1 MKTVDD
7 LCIDAIRFLSVDQ
20 IEKAASGHPGLPLG
34 AAPMAYVLWD
44 RFLRHNPRNPDWFNR
59 DRFILSAGHGSAL
72 LYSLLYLSGYELPI
86 EELKRFRQLGSLTP
100 GHPEHGLTPG
110 VEATTGPLGQG
121 FAMGVGMAIAEA
133 HLAAVY
139 NRPDHEVIDHRTF
152 AIVSDGDLMEGI
164 SSEAASLAG
173 RLELG
178 KLVYLYDDNH
188 ISIEGGTALAFTE
201 NVAGRF
207 EALGWQVLTVEEG
220 NDAASLVAAIGE
232 AIGETG
238 RPSLIRVRTHI
249 GFGSPKQDSA
259 DAHGAPLG
267 ADAVKATRE
276 AAGWDEKPFHV
287 PSEVADHMELAVQ
300 RGAEWENEWNLALGL
315 YRVDFP
321 DECAELERRI
331 RGELPEDWDRD
342 LPAFSGTTGE
352 IATRGASGTVLNAIA
367 EKVPEL
373 MGGSADLGPSNKS
386 VIKGSPAFLPGTYQG
401 RNFHFGVREMAMG
414 AAVNGM
420 ALHGGIRPYC
430 STFLVFSDYARP
442 ALRLAALMECPSLF
456 IFTHDSFYVGEDG
469 PTHQPVEQ
477 IASLRAIPN
486 LLVFRP
492 ADANET
498 LASWETALTLGRP
511 ACLVLTRQK
520 LPVTPPEISRLFT
533 DTAKGGYVLRE
544 ANELPP
550 DIVLVATGSEVS
562 LAIEARSELSAKD
575 VHARVVSLPCRELFE
590 EQPDAYRE
598 KVLSSG
604 IPRLVIEA
612 GTTFGWEGYAGDDGA
627 VIGLDHFGASAPAN
641 ALAAQFGFTV
651 ERVVRKALDLLKR

>member
-72 LYSLLYLSGYELPI
+72 LYSLLHLTGYELPI

-100 GHPEHGLTPG
+100 GHPEYGLTPG

-133 HLAAVY
+133 HLAALY
-139 NRPDHEVIDHRTF
+139 NRPDHKVIDHRTF
-152 AIVSDGDLMEGI
+152 AIVSDGDLMEGV

-178 KLVYLYDDNH
+178 KLVYLYDDNQ

-207 EALGWQVLTVEEG
+207 EAFGWQVLAVEEG

-232 AIGETG
+232 AISETD

-259 DAHGAPLG
+259 DAHGSPLG
-267 ADAVKATRE
+267 AEAVKATRE
-276 AAGWDEKPFHV
+276 AAGWDEEPFHV
-287 PSEVADHMELAVQ
+287 PAEVADHMKLAVQ
-300 RGAEWENEWNLALGL
+300 RGGEWENEWNLALGL

-321 DECAELERRI
+321 NECAELERRI
-331 RGELPEDWDRD
+331 RGELPEGWDKN
-342 LPAFSGTTGE
+342 LPAFSGTSGDM
-352 IATRGASGTVLNAIA
+352 ATRSASGTVLNAIA

-373 MGGSADLGPSNKS
+373 IGGSADLGPSNKS
-386 VIKGSPAFLPGTYQG
+386 VIKGSPAFLPGTYKG

-414 AAVNGM
+414 AATNGM

-430 STFLVFSDYARP
+430 STFLVFSDYAKP

-477 IASLRAIPN
+477 IAGLRSIPG

-498 LASWETALTLGRP
+498 LIAWETALKIGKP

-520 LPVTPPEISRLFT
+520 LPVIAPETSRLFT
-533 DTAKGGYVLRE
+533 DAAKGGYVLRDS
-544 ANELPP
+544 NEFPP

-562 LAIEARSELSAKD
+562 LALEARSELSAKD

-590 EQPDAYRE
+590 EQADTYRAS
-598 KVLSSG
+598 VLPAG

-612 GTTFGWEGYAGDDGA
+612 GTTFGWEGYSGDTGA

-651 ERVVRKALDLLKR
+651 ERVVGKALELLEK